1 MFMATFESFTRRAL
15 LGVALASAAC
25 FGDRPPPPDPQPP
38 VVLPIAVD
46 ASQQLQRI
54 DGFGASSAWTAG
66 NMTDGRAD
74 ELFSPTAGIG
84 LSLLR
89 IRIAPDGTTAETATA
104 TKAAARGARVW
115 ATPWSPPADW
125 KDATSAQ
132 NGGGSLLTDDTP
144 AWADRLAAFAQSMSD
159 QGVPLLFLSAQNEPD
174 YLPTTYESCGY
185 TSSALVAFVK
195 NNLGPAL
202 AAKGVAVMAPE
213 TANWSHFDA
222 YADAFA
228 GDASA
233 MQFLGPFA
241 THSYGGTP
249 HTVAA
254 VQATG
259 RPVWQTEVS
268 DPNKTLDAGIGSGL
282 AVATMIHDSL
292 VSGQVSAWHYW
303 WINPGSATP
312 PDKPDN
318 SALTANNVLTGN
330 NALTRRAYVLGNWSK
345 FVRPGF
351 VRVSATDAPQPNVL
365 ASAFT
370 DPVGGRV
377 VIVAVNLSTADKAQD
392 VTIAGAGA
400 GAGSATPWLTSADV
414 ALAAQPPISL
424 TDGAFSTTLPA
435 KSVTTFVVDP
445 PAAAN

>member
-54 DGFGASSAWTAG
+54 DGFGASSAWTGG

-125 KDATSAQ
+125 KDATSTQ
-132 NGGGSLLTDDTP
+132 NGGGSLLPADTQ

-185 TSSALVAFVK
+185 TASALVAFVK
-195 NNLGPAL
+195 DSLGPAL
-202 AAKGVAVMAPE
+202 AAKGVPVLAPE

-268 DPNKTLDAGIGSGL
+268 DPNKTFDAGIGSGL

-303 WINPGSATP
+303 WINPGSAAN
-312 PDKPDN
+312 PDN
-318 SALTANNVLTGN
+318 SALTAN

-351 VRVSATDAPQPNVL
+351 VRVSATDAPQPDVL

-370 DPVGGRV
+370 DPVSGRV
-377 VIVAVNLSTADKAQD
+377 VIVAVNLSATDKAQD

-400 GAGSATPWLTSADV
+400 GAGAATPWVTSAAF
-414 ALAAQPPISL
+414 ALAAQSDVAV
-424 TDGAFSTTLPA
+424 TDGAISTTLPA
-435 KSVTTFVVDP
+435 KSVTTFVFDP

>member
-54 DGFGASSAWTAG
+54 DGFGASSAWTGG

-125 KDATSAQ
+125 KDATSTQ
-132 NGGGSLLTDDTP
+132 NGGGSLLPADTQ

-185 TSSALVAFVK
+185 TASALVAFVK
-195 NNLGPAL
+195 DSLGPAL
-202 AAKGVAVMAPE
+202 AAKGVPVLAPE

-228 GDASA
+228 GDDGA

-249 HTVAA
+249 HTVSM

-268 DPNKTLDAGIGSGL
+268 DPNKTFDAGIGSGL

-303 WINPGSATP
+303 WINPGSAAN
-312 PDKPDN
+312 PDN
-318 SALTANNVLTGN
+318 SALTAN

-351 VRVSATDAPQPNVL
+351 VRVSATDAPQPDVL

-370 DPVGGRV
+370 DPVSGRV
-377 VIVAVNLSTADKAQD
+377 VIVAVNLSATDKAQD

-400 GAGSATPWLTSADV
+400 GAGAATPWVTSAAF
-414 ALAAQPPISL
+414 ALAAQSDVAV

-435 KSVTTFVVDP
+435 KSVTTFVYDP

>member
-54 DGFGASSAWTAG
+54 DGFGASSAWTGG

-125 KDATSAQ
+125 KDATSTQ
-132 NGGGSLLTDDTP
+132 NGGGSLLPADTQ

-185 TSSALVAFVK
+185 TASALVAFVK
-195 NNLGPAL
+195 DSLGPAL
-202 AAKGVAVMAPE
+202 AAKGVPVLAPE

-228 GDASA
+228 GDDGA

-241 THSYGGTP
+241 THSYAGTP

-254 VQATG
+254 IQATG
-259 RPVWQTEVS
+259 KPVWQTEVS
-268 DPNKTLDAGIGSGL
+268 DPNKTFDAGIGSGL

-303 WINPGSATP
+303 WINPGSAAN
-312 PDKPDN
+312 PDN
-318 SALTANNVLTGN
+318 SALTAN

-351 VRVSATDAPQPNVL
+351 VRVSATDAPQPDVL

-370 DPVGGRV
+370 DPVSGRV
-377 VIVAVNLSTADKAQD
+377 VIVAVNLSATDKAQD

-400 GAGSATPWLTSADV
+400 GAGAATPWVTSAAF
-414 ALAAQPPISL
+414 ALAAQSDVAV

-435 KSVTTFVVDP
+435 KSVTTFVYDP